1 MPRSHAPLRTNR
13 QEQDGTQSEP
23 RHVPPD
29 PHREPGD
36 DPIDSPQR
44 PRHREGDENRER
56 RYPDEISAID
66 SYGAV
71 LECAE

>member
-13 QEQDGTQSEP
+13 QNRTVHSPSHATCHQIHTG
-23 RHVPPD
+23 
-29 PHREPGD
+29 EPGD